1 MFLYTKRSGN
11 ITNNEKQYVKLKKSL
26 SSIDIFLIS
35 FSGMVGSGWL
45 LGVLAG
51 PAYAGPGAI
60 LTWVVA
66 GVFFIILALVFSELG
81 TLFPYTGSLVRFN
94 EFSHGPVSN
103 FYLGW
108 AYMIGATATPPVEA
122 AALTGFL
129 SSYIPGIYNSSISLL
144 TPLGVVLAL
153 SLLALFIIIQYI
165 GVNIFGK
172 SNAVMTWFKMAAI
185 ILTIIFV
192 AAFIFHAKNFFAL
205 PQGFLPYGPSSIF
218 AAMVPAG
225 VIFSYE
231 GFRQGLDYA
240 GETKNP
246 KRSVPLGMIGAML
259 AAMAT
264 YILLQIAFI
273 GAINWKAAG
282 VPVGDWSALL
292 SSQWSAN
299 PFFYAFHSTSEMLL
313 IGFAIFLII
322 VAVISSAA
330 TLGVYAGSSAR
341 SLYGMAKMNY
351 IPDFFGRIHPKFRT
365 PWISLVITFIIGTL
379 FLLPFPSWYA
389 LVGINSSFTVFAYL
403 AAGITNT
410 SLRKTVPDMKRPFK
424 TPFLAVM
431 APLGFVIASMLVY
444 FSGWSIVSL
453 LLLIVDG
460 GIPIFLLS
468 RYGRKTFSINLKTA
482 SIFSIIYWIIFIFIG
497 VVYALSLLPFIEY
510 FTLFSATI
518 IITLPALY
526 RLSGNSAGRH
536 IKASIWVV
544 LYSIILGSMSYY
556 GSLGINIIPFPYDY
570 IIFAVLSLGIYFIAI
585 NTGYHTDKL
594 KEYQATGGVTNE

>member
-1 MFLYTKRSGN
+1 MSDN
-11 ITNNEKQYVKLKKSL
+11 ITNNVDNSIKLKKSL
-26 SSIDIFLIS
+26 SSVDIFLIS

-60 LTWVVA
+60 LTWIVA
-66 GVFFIILALVFSELG
+66 GIFFIILALVFAELG
-81 TLFPYTGSLVRFN
+81 TLFPYSGSLVRFN

-108 AYMIGATATPPVEA
+108 AYTIGAIATPPVEA

-129 SSYIPGIYNSSISLL
+129 SSYVPGIYNSSISLL

-153 SLLALFIIIQYI
+153 VLLAIFIVVQYV

-172 SNAVMTWFKMAAI
+172 SNAVMTWFKMGAI

-192 AAFIFHAKNFFAL
+192 AAFIFHASNFFTL
-205 PQGFLPYGPSSIF
+205 PHGFFPYGPSSIF

-240 GETKNP
+240 GETRNP
-246 KRSVPLGMIGAML
+246 KKSVPLGMISAML

-264 YILLQIAFI
+264 YVLLQIAFI
-273 GAINWKAAG
+273 GAINWKAAK

-292 SSQWSAN
+292 ASKWSAN
-299 PFFYAFHSTSEMLL
+299 PFYYAFHSTNEILL
-313 IGFAIFLII
+313 IGFSIFLII

-330 TLGVYAGSSAR
+330 TLGVYVGSSAR
-341 SLYGMAKMNY
+341 SLYGMARMNY
-351 IPDFFGRIHPKFRT
+351 IPAFFGRIHPRFRT
-365 PWISLVITFIIGTL
+365 PWISLVITFIIGAM

-410 SLRKTVPDMKRPFK
+410 SLRKTAPEMHRPFK
-424 TPFLAVM
+424 TPFLTVM

-444 FSGWSIVSL
+444 FAGWSIVSL

-460 GIPIFLLS
+460 GLPIFLLS
-468 RYGRKTFSINLKTA
+468 DYGRKTFNISLRVA
-482 SIFSIIYWIIFIFIG
+482 SLFSLVYWVIFIFIG
-497 VVYALSLLPFIEY
+497 IVYALSLLPFPAY
-510 FTLFSATI
+510 FALFSAMI
-518 IITLPALY
+518 IVTPLALY
-526 RLSGNSAGRH
+526 RLSGGSAQIH
-536 IKASIWVV
+536 IKASLWVV
-544 LYSIILGSMSYY
+544 VYSILLGIMSYY
-556 GSLGINIIPFPYDY
+556 GSLGVNIIPFPYDY
-570 IIFAVLSLGIYFIAI
+570 IIFAIISLAIYFIAI

-594 KEYQATGGVTNE
+594 KEYQATGGVTDE

>member
-1 MFLYTKRSGN
+1 M
-11 ITNNEKQYVKLKKSL
+11 TNSDTSNTDTNQKLRKSL
-26 SSIDIFLIS
+26 SSVDIFLIS

-81 TLFPYTGSLVRFN
+81 TLFPYSGSLVRFN

-108 AYMIGATATPPVEA
+108 AYMIGAIATPPVEA

-144 TPLGVVLAL
+144 TPAGVGLAL
-153 SLLALFIIIQYI
+153 ALLAIFIIIQYV

-172 SNAVMTWFKMAAI
+172 SNAIMTWFKMAAI

-192 AAFIFHAKNFFAL
+192 FAFIFHARNFFAL
-205 PQGFLPYGPSSIF
+205 PHGFLPYGSSSIF

-292 SSQWSAN
+292 SSTWSAN
-299 PFFYAFHSTSEMLL
+299 PFYYAFNSTNVYLL
-313 IGFAIFLII
+313 VGFSIFLII

-330 TLGVYAGSSAR
+330 TLGVYVGSSAR
-341 SLYGMAKMNY
+341 SLFGMSRMNY
-351 IPDFFGRIHPKFRT
+351 IPDFFGRIHPRFRT
-365 PWISLVITFIIGTL
+365 PWISLVVTFIIGAM

-410 SLRKTVPDMKRPFK
+410 SLRKTAPDMERPYK
-424 TPFLAVM
+424 TPFLTVM
-431 APLGFVIASMLVY
+431 APLGFVIASLLVY

-460 GIPIFLLS
+460 GFPIFLLS
-468 RYGRKTFSINLKTA
+468 NYGRKTFGISLKAA
-482 SIFSIIYWIIFIFIG
+482 SIFSLVYWIIFILIG
-497 VVYALSLLPFIEY
+497 IVYALSLLPFFEY
-510 FTLFSATI
+510 FAVFSIVI
-518 IITLPALY
+518 IVTPIALY
-526 RLSGNSAGRH
+526 RLSGGKALLHLR
-536 IKASIWVV
+536 ASIWVV
-544 LYSIILGSMSYY
+544 VYSILLGTMSYY
-556 GSLGINIIPFPYDY
+556 GSLGINIIPYPYDY
-570 IIFAVLSLGIYFIAI
+570 IIFAIMSLAIYFIAI

-594 KEYQATGGVTNE
+594 KEYQATGGVTDE

>member
-1 MFLYTKRSGN
+1 
-11 ITNNEKQYVKLKKSL
+11 
-26 SSIDIFLIS
+26 
-35 FSGMVGSGWL
+35 MVGSGWL

-51 PAYAGPGAI
+51 PAYAGPASI

-81 TLFPYTGSLVRFN
+81 TLFPYSGSLVRFN

-108 AYMIGATATPPVEA
+108 AYMIGAIATPPVEA
-122 AALTGFL
+122 AALTGFI
-129 SSYIPGIYNSSISLL
+129 SSYVPGIYNSSVALL
-144 TPLGVVLAL
+144 TPLGVIVALAL
-153 SLLALFIIIQYI
+153 LGLFIIVQYA
-165 GVNIFGK
+165 GVNVFGK

-192 AAFIFHAKNFFAL
+192 FAFIFHARNFFAL
-205 PQGFLPYGPSSIF
+205 SHGFLPYGPSSVF

-246 KRSVPLGMIGAML
+246 KRSVPLGMISAML

-264 YILLQIAFI
+264 YIMLQIVFI
-273 GAINWKAAG
+273 GAVNWKAAG
-282 VPVGDWSALL
+282 VPVGDWSGLL
-292 SSQWSAN
+292 SSTWSAN
-299 PFFYAFHSTSEMLL
+299 PFFYAFHSTDETLL
-313 IGFAIFLII
+313 IGFSIFLII
-322 VAVISSAA
+322 VAVVSSAS
-330 TLGVYAGSSAR
+330 TLGVYVGSSAR

-351 IPDFFGRIHPKFRT
+351 IPAFFGKIHPRFRT
-365 PWISLVITFIIGTL
+365 PWISLVVTFIIGAM

-410 SLRKTVPDMKRPFK
+410 SLRKTAPEMERPFK
-424 TPFLAVM
+424 TPFLTVM
-431 APLGFVIASMLVY
+431 APLAFVIASMLVY
-444 FSGWSIVSL
+444 FSGWSTVAL

-460 GIPIFLLS
+460 GLPIFLLS
-468 RYGRKTFSINLKTA
+468 RYGRETFHINMRSA
-482 SIFSIIYWIIFIFIG
+482 SLFSAIYWVIFIFIG
-497 VVYALSLLPFIEY
+497 IIYALSLLPFEEY
-510 FTLFSATI
+510 FALFSATI
-518 IITLPALY
+518 LVTPYLLY
-526 RLSGNSAGRH
+526 RMSGRTASIH
-536 IKASIWVV
+536 IRASIWIVV
-544 LYSIILGSMSYY
+544 YSIILGIMSYY
-556 GSLGINIIPFPYDY
+556 GSLGINAIPFPYDY
-570 IIFAVLSLGIYFIAI
+570 IIMAIMSLTIYFIAI

-594 KEYQATGGVTNE
+594 KEYQSTGGVTDE

>member
-1 MFLYTKRSGN
+1 MSDN
-11 ITNNEKQYVKLKKSL
+11 ITNNVDNSIKLKKSL
-26 SSIDIFLIS
+26 SSVDIFLIS

-51 PAYAGPGAI
+51 PAYGGPGAI
-60 LTWVVA
+60 LTWIVA
-66 GVFFIILALVFSELG
+66 GIFFIILALVFAELG
-81 TLFPYTGSLVRFN
+81 TLFPYSGSLVRFN

-108 AYMIGATATPPVEA
+108 AYTIGAIATPPVEA

-129 SSYIPGIYNSSISLL
+129 SSYVPGIYNSSISLL

-153 SLLALFIIIQYI
+153 VLLAIFIVVQYV

-172 SNAVMTWFKMAAI
+172 SNAVMTWFKMGAI

-192 AAFIFHAKNFFAL
+192 AAFIFHASNFFTL
-205 PQGFLPYGPSSIF
+205 PHGFFPYGPSSIF

-240 GETKNP
+240 GETRNP
-246 KRSVPLGMIGAML
+246 KKSVPLGMISAML

-264 YILLQIAFI
+264 YVLLQIAFI
-273 GAINWKAAG
+273 GAINWKAAK

-292 SSQWSAN
+292 ASKWSAN
-299 PFFYAFHSTSEMLL
+299 PFYYAFHSTNEILL
-313 IGFAIFLII
+313 IGFSIFLII

-330 TLGVYAGSSAR
+330 TLGVYVGSSAR
-341 SLYGMAKMNY
+341 SLYGMARMNY
-351 IPDFFGRIHPKFRT
+351 IPAFFGRIHPRFRT
-365 PWISLVITFIIGTL
+365 PWISLVITFIIGAM

-410 SLRKTVPDMKRPFK
+410 SLRKTAPEMHRPFK
-424 TPFLAVM
+424 TPFITVM

-444 FSGWSIVSL
+444 FAGWSIVSL

-460 GIPIFLLS
+460 GLPIFLLS
-468 RYGRKTFSINLKTA
+468 NYGRKTFNISLRTA
-482 SIFSIIYWIIFIFIG
+482 SLFSLVYWVIFIFIG
-497 VVYALSLLPFIEY
+497 AVYALSLLPFPAY

-518 IITLPALY
+518 FL
-526 RLSGNSAGRH
+526 RH
-536 IKASIWVV
+536 MI
-544 LYSIILGSMSYY
+544 
-556 GSLGINIIPFPYDY
+556 
-570 IIFAVLSLGIYFIAI
+570 
-585 NTGYHTDKL
+585 
-594 KEYQATGGVTNE
+594 

>member
-1 MFLYTKRSGN
+1 M
-11 ITNNEKQYVKLKKSL
+11 
-26 SSIDIFLIS
+26 DIFLIS

-51 PAYAGPGAI
+51 PAYAGPASI

-81 TLFPYTGSLVRFN
+81 TLFPYSGSLVRFN

-108 AYMIGATATPPVEA
+108 AYMIGAIATPPVEA
-122 AALTGFL
+122 AALTGFI
-129 SSYIPGIYNSSISLL
+129 SSYVPGIYNSSVALL
-144 TPLGVVLAL
+144 TPLGVIVALAL
-153 SLLALFIIIQYI
+153 LGLFIIVQYA
-165 GVNIFGK
+165 GVNVFGK

-192 AAFIFHAKNFFAL
+192 FAFIFHARNFFAL
-205 PQGFLPYGPSSIF
+205 SHGFLPYGPSSVF

-246 KRSVPLGMIGAML
+246 KRSVPLGMISAML

-264 YILLQIAFI
+264 YIMLQIVFI
-273 GAINWKAAG
+273 GAVNWKAAG
-282 VPVGDWSALL
+282 VPVGDWSGLL
-292 SSQWSAN
+292 SSTWSAN
-299 PFFYAFHSTSEMLL
+299 PFFYAFHSTDEALL
-313 IGFAIFLII
+313 IGFSIFLII
-322 VAVISSAA
+322 VAVVSSAS
-330 TLGVYAGSSAR
+330 TLGVYVGSSAR

-351 IPDFFGRIHPKFRT
+351 IPAFFGKIHPKFRT
-365 PWISLVITFIIGTL
+365 PWISLVVTFIIGAM

-410 SLRKTVPDMKRPFK
+410 SLRKTAPEMERPFK
-424 TPFLAVM
+424 TPFLTVM
-431 APLGFVIASMLVY
+431 APLAFVLASMLVY
-444 FSGWSIVSL
+444 FSGWSTVAL

-460 GIPIFLLS
+460 GLPIFLLS
-468 RYGRKTFSINLKTA
+468 RYGRETFHINMRSA
-482 SIFSIIYWIIFIFIG
+482 SLFSAIYWIIFIFIG
-497 VVYALSLLPFIEY
+497 TIYATSLLPFAEY
-510 FTLFSATI
+510 FALFAATI
-518 IITLPALY
+518 VVTPYLLY
-526 RLSGNSAGRH
+526 RMSGRTASIH
-536 IKASIWVV
+536 IRASIWIVV
-544 LYSIILGSMSYY
+544 YSIILGIMSYY
-556 GSLGINIIPFPYDY
+556 GSLGINAIPFPYDY
-570 IIFAVLSLGIYFIAI
+570 IIMAIMSLTIYFIAV

-594 KEYQATGGVTNE
+594 KEYQSTGGVTDE

>member
-1 MFLYTKRSGN
+1 M
-11 ITNNEKQYVKLKKSL
+11 
-26 SSIDIFLIS
+26 DIFLIS

-51 PAYAGPGAI
+51 PAYAGPASI

-81 TLFPYTGSLVRFN
+81 TLFPYSGSLVRFN

-108 AYMIGATATPPVEA
+108 AYMIGAIATPPVEA
-122 AALTGFL
+122 AALTGFI
-129 SSYIPGIYNSSISLL
+129 SSYVPGIYNSSVALL
-144 TPLGVVLAL
+144 TPLGVIVALAL
-153 SLLALFIIIQYI
+153 LGLFIIVQYA
-165 GVNIFGK
+165 GVNVFGK

-192 AAFIFHAKNFFAL
+192 FAFIFHARNFFAL
-205 PQGFLPYGPSSIF
+205 SHGFLPYGPSSVF

-246 KRSVPLGMIGAML
+246 KRSVPLGMISAML

-264 YILLQIAFI
+264 YIMLQIVFI
-273 GAINWKAAG
+273 GAVNWKAAG
-282 VPVGDWSALL
+282 VPVGDWSGLL
-292 SSQWSAN
+292 SSTWSAN
-299 PFFYAFHSTSEMLL
+299 PFFYAFHSTDETLL
-313 IGFAIFLII
+313 IGFSIFLII
-322 VAVISSAA
+322 VAVISSAS
-330 TLGVYAGSSAR
+330 TLGVYVGSSAR

-351 IPDFFGRIHPKFRT
+351 IPAFFGKIHPRFRT
-365 PWISLVITFIIGTL
+365 PWISLVVTFIIGAM

-410 SLRKTVPDMKRPFK
+410 SLRKTAPEMEMPFK
-424 TPFLAVM
+424 TPFLTVM
-431 APLGFVIASMLVY
+431 APLAFVIASMLVY
-444 FSGWSIVSL
+444 FSGWSTVAL

-460 GIPIFLLS
+460 GLPIFLLS
-468 RYGRKTFSINLKTA
+468 RYGRETFHINMRSA
-482 SIFSIIYWIIFIFIG
+482 SLFSAIYWVIFIFIG
-497 VVYALSLLPFIEY
+497 IIYALSLLPFAEY
-510 FTLFSATI
+510 FALFSATI
-518 IITLPALY
+518 LVTPYLLY
-526 RLSGNSAGRH
+526 RMSERTASIH
-536 IKASIWVV
+536 IRASIWIVV
-544 LYSIILGSMSYY
+544 YSIILGIMSYY
-556 GSLGINIIPFPYDY
+556 GSLGINAIPFPYDY
-570 IIFAVLSLGIYFIAI
+570 IIMAIMSLTIYFIAI

-594 KEYQATGGVTNE
+594 KEYQSTGGVTDE

>member
-1 MFLYTKRSGN
+1 M
-11 ITNNEKQYVKLKKSL
+11 
-26 SSIDIFLIS
+26 DIFLIS

-51 PAYAGPGAI
+51 PAYAGPASI

-81 TLFPYTGSLVRFN
+81 TLFPYSGSLVRFN

-108 AYMIGATATPPVEA
+108 AYMIGAIATPPVET
-122 AALTGFL
+122 AALTGFI
-129 SSYIPGIYNSSISLL
+129 SSYVPGIYNSSVALL
-144 TPLGVVLAL
+144 TPLGVIVALAL
-153 SLLALFIIIQYI
+153 LGLFIIVQYA
-165 GVNIFGK
+165 GVNVFGK

-192 AAFIFHAKNFFAL
+192 FAFIFHARNFFAL
-205 PQGFLPYGPSSIF
+205 SHGFLPYGPSSVF

-246 KRSVPLGMIGAML
+246 KRSVPLGMISAML

-264 YILLQIAFI
+264 YIMLQIVFI
-273 GAINWKAAG
+273 GAVNWKAAG
-282 VPVGDWSALL
+282 VPVGDWSGLL
-292 SSQWSAN
+292 SSTWSAN
-299 PFFYAFHSTSEMLL
+299 PFFYAFHSTDETLL
-313 IGFAIFLII
+313 IGFSIFLII
-322 VAVISSAA
+322 VAVVSSAS
-330 TLGVYAGSSAR
+330 TLGVYVGSSAR

-351 IPDFFGRIHPKFRT
+351 IPAFFGKIHPRFRT
-365 PWISLVITFIIGTL
+365 PWISLVVTFIIGAM

-410 SLRKTVPDMKRPFK
+410 SLRKTAPEMERPFK
-424 TPFLAVM
+424 TPFLTVM
-431 APLGFVIASMLVY
+431 APLAFVIASMLVY
-444 FSGWSIVSL
+444 FSGWSTVAL

-460 GIPIFLLS
+460 GLPIFLLS
-468 RYGRKTFSINLKTA
+468 RYGRETFHINMRSA
-482 SIFSIIYWIIFIFIG
+482 SLFSAIYWVIFIFIG
-497 VVYALSLLPFIEY
+497 IIYALSLLPFEEY
-510 FTLFSATI
+510 FALFSATI
-518 IITLPALY
+518 LVTPYLLY
-526 RLSGNSAGRH
+526 RMSGRTASIH
-536 IKASIWVV
+536 IRASIWIVV
-544 LYSIILGSMSYY
+544 YSIILGIMSYY
-556 GSLGINIIPFPYDY
+556 GSLGINAIPFPYDY
-570 IIFAVLSLGIYFIAI
+570 IIMAIMSLTIYFIAI

-594 KEYQATGGVTNE
+594 KEYQSTGGVTDE

>member
-1 MFLYTKRSGN
+1 MSDN
-11 ITNNEKQYVKLKKSL
+11 ITNNVDNSIKLKKSL
-26 SSIDIFLIS
+26 SSVDIFLIS

-60 LTWVVA
+60 LTWIVA
-66 GVFFIILALVFSELG
+66 GIFFIILALVFAELG
-81 TLFPYTGSLVRFN
+81 TLFPYSGSLVRFN

-108 AYMIGATATPPVEA
+108 AYTIGAIATPPVEA

-129 SSYIPGIYNSSISLL
+129 SSYVPGIYNSSISLL

-153 SLLALFIIIQYI
+153 VLLAIFIVVQYV

-172 SNAVMTWFKMAAI
+172 SNAVMTWFKMGAI

-192 AAFIFHAKNFFAL
+192 AAFIFHASNFFTL
-205 PQGFLPYGPSSIF
+205 PHGFFPYGPSSIF

-240 GETKNP
+240 GETRNP
-246 KRSVPLGMIGAML
+246 KKSVPLGMISAML

-264 YILLQIAFI
+264 YVLLQIAFI
-273 GAINWKAAG
+273 GAINWKAAK

-292 SSQWSAN
+292 ASKWSAN
-299 PFFYAFHSTSEMLL
+299 PFYYAFHSTNEILL
-313 IGFAIFLII
+313 IGFSIFLII

-330 TLGVYAGSSAR
+330 TLGVYVGSSAR
-341 SLYGMAKMNY
+341 SLYGMARMNY
-351 IPDFFGRIHPKFRT
+351 IPAFFGRIHPRFRT
-365 PWISLVITFIIGTL
+365 PWISLVITFIIGAM

-410 SLRKTVPDMKRPFK
+410 SLRKTAPEMHRPFK
-424 TPFLAVM
+424 TPFLTVM

-444 FSGWSIVSL
+444 FAGWSIVSL

-460 GIPIFLLS
+460 GLPIFLLS
-468 RYGRKTFSINLKTA
+468 NYGRKTFNISLRTA
-482 SIFSIIYWIIFIFIG
+482 SLFSLVYWVIFIFIG
-497 VVYALSLLPFIEY
+497 AVYALSLLPFPAY

-518 IITLPALY
+518 IITPLALY
-526 RLSGNSAGRH
+526 RLSGGSAQIH
-536 IKASIWVV
+536 LKASVWVV
-544 LYSIILGSMSYY
+544 VYSIFLGIMSYY
-556 GSLGINIIPFPYDY
+556 GSLGVNIIPFPYDY
-570 IIFAVLSLGIYFIAI
+570 IIFAIISLAIYFIAI

>member
-1 MFLYTKRSGN
+1 MTNSYTSN
-11 ITNNEKQYVKLKKSL
+11 TDTNQKLRKSL
-26 SSIDIFLIS
+26 SSVDIFLIS

-81 TLFPYTGSLVRFN
+81 TLFPYSGSLVRFN

-108 AYMIGATATPPVEA
+108 AYMIGAIATPPVEA

-144 TPLGVVLAL
+144 TPAGVGLAL
-153 SLLALFIIIQYI
+153 ALLAIFIIIQYV

-172 SNAVMTWFKMAAI
+172 SNAIMTWFKMAAI

-192 AAFIFHAKNFFAL
+192 FAFIFHARNFFAL
-205 PQGFLPYGPSSIF
+205 PHGFLPYGSSSIF

-292 SSQWSAN
+292 SSTWSAN
-299 PFFYAFHSTSEMLL
+299 PFYYAFNSTNVYLL
-313 IGFAIFLII
+313 VGFSIFLII

-330 TLGVYAGSSAR
+330 TLGVYVGSSAR
-341 SLYGMAKMNY
+341 SLFGMARMNY
-351 IPDFFGRIHPKFRT
+351 IPDFFGRIHPRFRT
-365 PWISLVITFIIGTL
+365 PWISLVVTFIIGAM

-410 SLRKTVPDMKRPFK
+410 SLRKTAPDMERPYK
-424 TPFLAVM
+424 TPFLTVM
-431 APLGFVIASMLVY
+431 APLGFVIASLLVY

-460 GIPIFLLS
+460 GFPIFLLS
-468 RYGRKTFSINLKTA
+468 NYGRKTFGISLKAA
-482 SIFSIIYWIIFIFIG
+482 SIFSLVYWIIFILIG
-497 VVYALSLLPFIEY
+497 IVYALSLLPFFEY
-510 FTLFSATI
+510 FAVFSIVI
-518 IITLPALY
+518 IVTPIALY
-526 RLSGNSAGRH
+526 RLSGGKALLHLR
-536 IKASIWVV
+536 ASIWVV
-544 LYSIILGSMSYY
+544 VYSILLGTMSYY
-556 GSLGINIIPFPYDY
+556 GSLGINIIPYPYDY
-570 IIFAVLSLGIYFIAI
+570 IIFAIMSLAIYFIAI

-594 KEYQATGGVTNE
+594 KEYQATGGVTDE

>member
-1 MFLYTKRSGN
+1 MSDN
-11 ITNNEKQYVKLKKSL
+11 ITNNVDNSIKLKKSL
-26 SSIDIFLIS
+26 SSVDIFLIS

-60 LTWVVA
+60 LTWIVA
-66 GVFFIILALVFSELG
+66 GIFFIILALVFAELG
-81 TLFPYTGSLVRFN
+81 TLFPYSGSLVRFN

-108 AYMIGATATPPVEA
+108 AYTIGAIATPPVEA

-129 SSYIPGIYNSSISLL
+129 SSYVPGIYNSSISLL

-153 SLLALFIIIQYI
+153 VLLAIFIVVQYV

-172 SNAVMTWFKMAAI
+172 SNAVMTWFKMGAI

-192 AAFIFHAKNFFAL
+192 AAFIFHASNFFTL
-205 PQGFLPYGPSSIF
+205 PHGFFPYGPSSIF

-240 GETKNP
+240 GETRNP
-246 KRSVPLGMIGAML
+246 KKSVPLGMISAML

-264 YILLQIAFI
+264 YVLLQIAFI
-273 GAINWKAAG
+273 GAINWKAAK
-282 VPVGDWSALL
+282 VPVGDWSAPLA
-292 SSQWSAN
+292 SKWSAN
-299 PFFYAFHSTSEMLL
+299 PFYYAFHSTNEILL
-313 IGFAIFLII
+313 IGFSIFLII

-330 TLGVYAGSSAR
+330 TLGVYVGSSAR
-341 SLYGMAKMNY
+341 SLYGMARMNY
-351 IPDFFGRIHPKFRT
+351 IPAFFGRIHPRFRT
-365 PWISLVITFIIGTL
+365 PWISLVITFIIGAM

-410 SLRKTVPDMKRPFK
+410 SLRKTAPEMHRPFK
-424 TPFLAVM
+424 TPFITVM

-444 FSGWSIVSL
+444 FAGWSIVSL

-460 GIPIFLLS
+460 GLPIFLLS
-468 RYGRKTFSINLKTA
+468 NYGRKTFNISLRTA
-482 SIFSIIYWIIFIFIG
+482 SLFSLVYWVIFIFIG
-497 VVYALSLLPFIEY
+497 AVYALSLLPFPAY

-518 IITLPALY
+518 IITPLALY
-526 RLSGNSAGRH
+526 RLSGGSAQIH
-536 IKASIWVV
+536 LKASVWVV
-544 LYSIILGSMSYY
+544 VYSIFLGIMSYY
-556 GSLGINIIPFPYDY
+556 GSLGVNIIPFPYDY
-570 IIFAVLSLGIYFIAI
+570 IIFAIISLAIYFIAI

>member
-1 MFLYTKRSGN
+1 MNGN
-11 ITNNEKQYVKLKKSL
+11 ATNNGNNPIRLKKSL

-51 PAYAGPGAI
+51 PAYAGPAAI
-60 LTWVVA
+60 LTWLVA
-66 GVFFIILALVFSELG
+66 GIFFIILALVFSELG
-81 TLFPYTGSLVRFN
+81 TLFPYSGSLVRFN

-108 AYMIGATATPPVEA
+108 AYMIGAIATPPVEA
-122 AALTGFL
+122 AALTGFI
-129 SSYIPGIYNSSISLL
+129 SSYVPGIYNSSIALL
-144 TPLGVVLAL
+144 TPLGVVVALA
-153 SLLALFIIIQYI
+153 LLALFIVVQYI
-165 GVNIFGK
+165 GVNIFGR

-192 AAFIFHAKNFFAL
+192 FAFIFHARNFFSL
-205 PQGFLPYGPSSIF
+205 PSGFLPYGPSSIF
-218 AAMVPAG
+218 SAMVPAG

-246 KRSVPLGMIGAML
+246 KRSVPLGMISAML

-264 YILLQIAFI
+264 YIILQIAFI

-292 SSQWSAN
+292 SSTWSAN
-299 PFFYAFHSTSEMLL
+299 PFYYAFHSTNEMLL
-313 IGFAIFLII
+313 IGFSIFLII
-322 VAVISSAA
+322 VAVVSSAS
-330 TLGVYAGSSAR
+330 TLGVYVGSSAR

-351 IPDFFGRIHPKFRT
+351 IPDFFGRIHPRFRT
-365 PWISLVITFIIGTL
+365 PWISLVVTFIIGAM

-410 SLRKTVPDMKRPFK
+410 SLRKTAPEMNRPFK
-424 TPFLAVM
+424 TPFLTVM
-431 APLGFVIASMLVY
+431 APLAFVIASMLVY
-444 FSGWSIVSL
+444 FSGWSTVALI
-453 LLLIVDG
+453 LLIVDG
-460 GIPIFLLS
+460 GLPIFLLS
-468 RYGRKTFSINLKTA
+468 NYGRKTFDINLKSA

-497 VVYALSLLPFIEY
+497 IVYALSLLPFIEY
-510 FTLFSATI
+510 FLLFVATI
-518 IITLPALY
+518 VISPYILY
-526 RLSGNSAGRH
+526 RMSRRKASIH
-536 IKASIWVV
+536 IKASIWVIV
-544 LYSIILGSMSYY
+544 YSILLGTMSYY

-570 IIFAVLSLGIYFIAI
+570 IIMAIMSLAIYFVAI

-594 KEYQATGGVTNE
+594 KEYQETGGVVDE

>member
-1 MFLYTKRSGN
+1 MSDN
-11 ITNNEKQYVKLKKSL
+11 ITNNVDNSIKLKKSL
-26 SSIDIFLIS
+26 SSVDIFLIS

-60 LTWVVA
+60 LTWIVA
-66 GVFFIILALVFSELG
+66 GIFFIILALVFAELG
-81 TLFPYTGSLVRFN
+81 TLFPYSGSLVRFN

-108 AYMIGATATPPVEA
+108 AYTIGAIATPPVEA

-129 SSYIPGIYNSSISLL
+129 SSYVPGIYNSSISLL

-153 SLLALFIIIQYI
+153 VLLAIFIVVQYV

-172 SNAVMTWFKMAAI
+172 SNAVMTWFKMGAI

-192 AAFIFHAKNFFAL
+192 AAFIFHASNFFTL
-205 PQGFLPYGPSSIF
+205 PHGFFPYGPSSIF

-240 GETKNP
+240 GETRNP
-246 KRSVPLGMIGAML
+246 KKSVPLGMISAML

-264 YILLQIAFI
+264 YVLLQIAFI
-273 GAINWKAAG
+273 GAINWKAAK

-292 SSQWSAN
+292 ASKWSAN
-299 PFFYAFHSTSEMLL
+299 PFYYAFHSTNEILL
-313 IGFAIFLII
+313 IGFSIFLII

-330 TLGVYAGSSAR
+330 TLGVYVGSSAR
-341 SLYGMAKMNY
+341 SLYGMARMNY
-351 IPDFFGRIHPKFRT
+351 IPAFFGRIHPRFRT
-365 PWISLVITFIIGTL
+365 PWISLVITFIIGAM

-410 SLRKTVPDMKRPFK
+410 SLRKTAPEMHRPFK
-424 TPFLAVM
+424 TPFITVM

-444 FSGWSIVSL
+444 FAGWSIVSL

-460 GIPIFLLS
+460 GLPIFLLS
-468 RYGRKTFSINLKTA
+468 NYGRKTFNIILRTA
-482 SIFSIIYWIIFIFIG
+482 SLFSLVYWVIFIFIG
-497 VVYALSLLPFIEY
+497 AVYALSLLPFPAY

-518 IITLPALY
+518 IITPLALY
-526 RLSGNSAGRH
+526 RLSGGSAQIH
-536 IKASIWVV
+536 LKASVWVV
-544 LYSIILGSMSYY
+544 VYSIFLGIMSYY
-556 GSLGINIIPFPYDY
+556 GSLGVNIIPFPYDY
-570 IIFAVLSLGIYFIAI
+570 IIFAIISLAIYFIAI

>member
-1 MFLYTKRSGN
+1 M
-11 ITNNEKQYVKLKKSL
+11 
-26 SSIDIFLIS
+26 DIFLIS

-51 PAYAGPGAI
+51 PAYAGPASI

-81 TLFPYTGSLVRFN
+81 TLFPYSGSLVRFN

-108 AYMIGATATPPVEA
+108 AYMIGAIATPPVEA
-122 AALTGFL
+122 AALTGFI
-129 SSYIPGIYNSSISLL
+129 SSYVPGIYNSSVALL
-144 TPLGVVLAL
+144 TPLGVIVALAL
-153 SLLALFIIIQYI
+153 LGLFIIVQYA
-165 GVNIFGK
+165 GVNVFGK

-192 AAFIFHAKNFFAL
+192 FAFIFHARNFFAL
-205 PQGFLPYGPSSIF
+205 SHGFLPYGPSSVF

-246 KRSVPLGMIGAML
+246 KRSVPLGMISAML

-264 YILLQIAFI
+264 YIMLQIVFI
-273 GAINWKAAG
+273 GAVNWKAAG
-282 VPVGDWSALL
+282 VPVGDWSGLL
-292 SSQWSAN
+292 SSTWSAN
-299 PFFYAFHSTSEMLL
+299 PFFYAFHSTDETLL
-313 IGFAIFLII
+313 IGFSIFLII
-322 VAVISSAA
+322 VAVVSSAS
-330 TLGVYAGSSAR
+330 TLGVYVGSSAR

-351 IPDFFGRIHPKFRT
+351 IPAFFGKIHPRFRT
-365 PWISLVITFIIGTL
+365 PWISLVVTFIIGAM

-410 SLRKTVPDMKRPFK
+410 SLRKTAPEMERPFK
-424 TPFLAVM
+424 TPFLTVM
-431 APLGFVIASMLVY
+431 APLAFVIASMLVY
-444 FSGWSIVSL
+444 FSGWSTVAL

-460 GIPIFLLS
+460 GLPIFLLS
-468 RYGRKTFSINLKTA
+468 RYGRETFHINMRSA
-482 SIFSIIYWIIFIFIG
+482 SLFSAIYWVIFIFIG
-497 VVYALSLLPFIEY
+497 IIYALSLLPFAEY
-510 FTLFSATI
+510 FALFSATI
-518 IITLPALY
+518 LVTPYLLY
-526 RLSGNSAGRH
+526 RMSGRTASIH
-536 IKASIWVV
+536 IRASIWIVV
-544 LYSIILGSMSYY
+544 YSIILGIMSYY
-556 GSLGINIIPFPYDY
+556 GSLGINAIPFPYDY
-570 IIFAVLSLGIYFIAI
+570 IIMAIMSLTIYFIAI

-594 KEYQATGGVTNE
+594 KEYQSTGGVTDE

>member
-1 MFLYTKRSGN
+1 M
-11 ITNNEKQYVKLKKSL
+11 TNSDTSNTEANQKLRKSL
-26 SSIDIFLIS
+26 SSVDIFLIS

-81 TLFPYTGSLVRFN
+81 TLFPYSGSLVRFN

-108 AYMIGATATPPVEA
+108 AYMIGAIATPPVEA

-144 TPLGVVLAL
+144 TPAGVGLAL
-153 SLLALFIIIQYI
+153 ALLAIFIIIQYV

-172 SNAVMTWFKMAAI
+172 SNAIMTWFKMAAI

-192 AAFIFHAKNFFAL
+192 FAFIFHARNFFAL
-205 PQGFLPYGPSSIF
+205 PHGFLPYGSSSIF

-292 SSQWSAN
+292 SSTWSAN
-299 PFFYAFHSTSEMLL
+299 PFYYAFNSTNVYLL
-313 IGFAIFLII
+313 VGFSIFLII

-330 TLGVYAGSSAR
+330 TLGVYVGSSAR
-341 SLYGMAKMNY
+341 SLFGMARMNY
-351 IPDFFGRIHPKFRT
+351 IPDFFGRIHPRFRT
-365 PWISLVITFIIGTL
+365 PWISLVVTFIIGAM

-410 SLRKTVPDMKRPFK
+410 SLRKTAPDMERPYK
-424 TPFLAVM
+424 TPFLTVM
-431 APLGFVIASMLVY
+431 APLGFVIASLLVY

-460 GIPIFLLS
+460 GFPIFLLS
-468 RYGRKTFSINLKTA
+468 NYGRKTFGISLKAA
-482 SIFSIIYWIIFIFIG
+482 SIFSLVYWIIFILIG
-497 VVYALSLLPFIEY
+497 IVYALSLLPFFEY
-510 FTLFSATI
+510 FAVFSIVI
-518 IITLPALY
+518 IVTPIALY
-526 RLSGNSAGRH
+526 RLSGGKALLHLR
-536 IKASIWVV
+536 ASIWVV
-544 LYSIILGSMSYY
+544 VYSILLGTMSYY
-556 GSLGINIIPFPYDY
+556 GSLGINIIPYPYDY
-570 IIFAVLSLGIYFIAI
+570 IIFAIMSLAIYFIAI

-594 KEYQATGGVTNE
+594 KEYQATGGVTDE

>member
-1 MFLYTKRSGN
+1 M
-11 ITNNEKQYVKLKKSL
+11 TNSDTSNTDTNQKLRKSL
-26 SSIDIFLIS
+26 SSVDIFLIS

-81 TLFPYTGSLVRFN
+81 TLFPYSGSLVRFN

-108 AYMIGATATPPVEA
+108 AYMIGAIATPPVEA

-144 TPLGVVLAL
+144 TPAGVGLAL
-153 SLLALFIIIQYI
+153 ALLAIFIIIQYV

-172 SNAVMTWFKMAAI
+172 SNAIMTWFKMAAI

-192 AAFIFHAKNFFAL
+192 FAFIFHARNFFAL
-205 PQGFLPYGPSSIF
+205 PHGFLPYGSSSIF

-246 KRSVPLGMIGAML
+246 KKSVPLGMISAML

-292 SSQWSAN
+292 SSTWSAN
-299 PFFYAFHSTSEMLL
+299 PFYYAFNSTNVYLL
-313 IGFAIFLII
+313 VGFSIFLII

-330 TLGVYAGSSAR
+330 TLGVYVGSSAR
-341 SLYGMAKMNY
+341 SLFGMSRMNY
-351 IPDFFGRIHPKFRT
+351 IPDFFGRIHPRFRT
-365 PWISLVITFIIGTL
+365 PWISLVVTFIIGAM

-410 SLRKTVPDMKRPFK
+410 SLRKTAPDMERPYK
-424 TPFLAVM
+424 TPFLTVM
-431 APLGFVIASMLVY
+431 APLGFVIASLLVY

-460 GIPIFLLS
+460 GFPIFLLS
-468 RYGRKTFSINLKTA
+468 NYGRKTFGISLKTA
-482 SIFSIIYWIIFIFIG
+482 SLFSLVYWIIFILIG
-497 VVYALSLLPFIEY
+497 IVYALSLLPFFEY
-510 FTLFSATI
+510 FAVFSIVI
-518 IITLPALY
+518 IVTPIALY
-526 RLSGNSAGRH
+526 RLSGGKALLHLR
-536 IKASIWVV
+536 ASIWVV
-544 LYSIILGSMSYY
+544 VYSILLGTMSYY
-556 GSLGINIIPFPYDY
+556 GSLGINIIPYPYDY
-570 IIFAVLSLGIYFIAI
+570 IIFAIMSLAIYFIAI

-594 KEYQATGGVTNE
+594 KEYQATGGVTDE

>member
-1 MFLYTKRSGN
+1 M
-11 ITNNEKQYVKLKKSL
+11 
-26 SSIDIFLIS
+26 DIFLIS

-51 PAYAGPGAI
+51 PAYAGPASI

-81 TLFPYTGSLVRFN
+81 TLFPYSGSLVRFN

-108 AYMIGATATPPVEA
+108 AYMIGAIATPPVEA
-122 AALTGFL
+122 AALTGFI
-129 SSYIPGIYNSSISLL
+129 SSYVPGIYNSSVALL
-144 TPLGVVLAL
+144 TPLGVIVALAL
-153 SLLALFIIIQYI
+153 LGLFIIVQYA
-165 GVNIFGK
+165 GVNVFGK

-192 AAFIFHAKNFFAL
+192 FAFIFHARNFFAL
-205 PQGFLPYGPSSIF
+205 SHGFLPYGPSSVF

-246 KRSVPLGMIGAML
+246 KRSVPLGMISAML

-264 YILLQIAFI
+264 YIMLQIVFI
-273 GAINWKAAG
+273 GAVNWKAAG
-282 VPVGDWSALL
+282 VPVGDWSGLL
-292 SSQWSAN
+292 SSTWSAN
-299 PFFYAFHSTSEMLL
+299 PFFYAFHSTDETLL
-313 IGFAIFLII
+313 IGFSIFLII
-322 VAVISSAA
+322 VAVISSAS
-330 TLGVYAGSSAR
+330 TLGVYVGSSAR

-351 IPDFFGRIHPKFRT
+351 IPAFFGKIHPRFRT
-365 PWISLVITFIIGTL
+365 PWISLVVTFIIGAM

-410 SLRKTVPDMKRPFK
+410 SLRKTAPEMERPFK
-424 TPFLAVM
+424 TPFLTVM
-431 APLGFVIASMLVY
+431 APLAFVIASMLVY
-444 FSGWSIVSL
+444 FSGWSTVAL

-460 GIPIFLLS
+460 GLPIFLLS
-468 RYGRKTFSINLKTA
+468 RYGRETFHINMRSA
-482 SIFSIIYWIIFIFIG
+482 SLFSAIYWVIFIFIG
-497 VVYALSLLPFIEY
+497 IIYALSLLPFEEY
-510 FTLFSATI
+510 FALFSATI
-518 IITLPALY
+518 LVTPYLLY
-526 RLSGNSAGRH
+526 RMSGRTASIH
-536 IKASIWVV
+536 IRASIWIVV
-544 LYSIILGSMSYY
+544 YSIILGIMSYY
-556 GSLGINIIPFPYDY
+556 GSLGINAIPFPYDY
-570 IIFAVLSLGIYFIAI
+570 IIMAIMSLTIYFIAI

-594 KEYQATGGVTNE
+594 KEYQSTGGVTDE

>member
-1 MFLYTKRSGN
+1 M
-11 ITNNEKQYVKLKKSL
+11 
-26 SSIDIFLIS
+26 DIFLIS

-51 PAYAGPGAI
+51 PAYAGPASI

-81 TLFPYTGSLVRFN
+81 TLFPYSGSLVRFN

-108 AYMIGATATPPVEA
+108 AYMIGAIATPPVEA
-122 AALTGFL
+122 AALTGFI
-129 SSYIPGIYNSSISLL
+129 SSYVPGIYNSSVALL
-144 TPLGVVLAL
+144 TPLGVIVALAL
-153 SLLALFIIIQYI
+153 LGLFIIVQYA
-165 GVNIFGK
+165 GVNVFGK

-192 AAFIFHAKNFFAL
+192 FAFIFHARNFFAL
-205 PQGFLPYGPSSIF
+205 SHGFLPYGPSSVF

-246 KRSVPLGMIGAML
+246 KRSVPLGMISAML

-264 YILLQIAFI
+264 YIMLQIVFI
-273 GAINWKAAG
+273 GAVNWKAAG
-282 VPVGDWSALL
+282 VPVGDWSGLL
-292 SSQWSAN
+292 SSTWSAN
-299 PFFYAFHSTSEMLL
+299 PFFYAFHSTDETLL
-313 IGFAIFLII
+313 IGFSIFLII
-322 VAVISSAA
+322 VAVVSSAS
-330 TLGVYAGSSAR
+330 TLGVYVGSSAR

-351 IPDFFGRIHPKFRT
+351 IPAFFGKIHPRFRT
-365 PWISLVITFIIGTL
+365 PWISLVVTFIIGAM

-410 SLRKTVPDMKRPFK
+410 SLRKTAPEMERPFK
-424 TPFLAVM
+424 TPFLTVM
-431 APLGFVIASMLVY
+431 APLAFVIASMLVY
-444 FSGWSIVSL
+444 FSGWSTVAL

-460 GIPIFLLS
+460 GLPIFLLS
-468 RYGRKTFSINLKTA
+468 RYGRETFHINMRSA
-482 SIFSIIYWIIFIFIG
+482 SLFSAIYWVIFIFIG
-497 VVYALSLLPFIEY
+497 IIYALSLLPFEEY
-510 FTLFSATI
+510 FALFSATI
-518 IITLPALY
+518 LVTPYLLY
-526 RLSGNSAGRH
+526 RMSGRTASIH
-536 IKASIWVV
+536 IRASIWIVV
-544 LYSIILGSMSYY
+544 YSIILGIMSYY
-556 GSLGINIIPFPYDY
+556 GSLGINAIPFPYDY
-570 IIFAVLSLGIYFIAI
+570 IIMAIMSLTIYFIAI

-594 KEYQATGGVTNE
+594 KEYQSTGGVTDE

>member
-1 MFLYTKRSGN
+1 MSDN
-11 ITNNEKQYVKLKKSL
+11 ITNNVDNSIKLKKSL
-26 SSIDIFLIS
+26 SSVDIFLIS

-60 LTWVVA
+60 LTWIVA
-66 GVFFIILALVFSELG
+66 GIFFIILALVFAELG
-81 TLFPYTGSLVRFN
+81 TLFPYSGSLVRFN

-108 AYMIGATATPPVEA
+108 AYTIGAIATPPVEA

-129 SSYIPGIYNSSISLL
+129 SSYVPGIYNSSISLL

-153 SLLALFIIIQYI
+153 VLLAIFIVVQYV

-172 SNAVMTWFKMAAI
+172 SNAVMTWFKMGAI

-192 AAFIFHAKNFFAL
+192 AAFIFHASNFFTL
-205 PQGFLPYGPSSIF
+205 PHGFFPYGPSSIF

-240 GETKNP
+240 GETRNP
-246 KRSVPLGMIGAML
+246 KKSVPLGMISAML

-264 YILLQIAFI
+264 YVLLQIAFI
-273 GAINWKAAG
+273 GAINWKAAK

-292 SSQWSAN
+292 ASKWSAN
-299 PFFYAFHSTSEMLL
+299 PFYYAFHSTNEILL
-313 IGFAIFLII
+313 IGFSIFLII

-330 TLGVYAGSSAR
+330 TLGVYVGSSAR
-341 SLYGMAKMNY
+341 SLYGMARMNY
-351 IPDFFGRIHPKFRT
+351 IPAFFGRIHPRFRT
-365 PWISLVITFIIGTL
+365 PWISLVITFIIGAM

-410 SLRKTVPDMKRPFK
+410 SLRKTAPEMHRPFK
-424 TPFLAVM
+424 TPFLTVM

-444 FSGWSIVSL
+444 FAGWSIVSL

-460 GIPIFLLS
+460 GLPIFLLS
-468 RYGRKTFSINLKTA
+468 NYGRKTFNIILRTA
-482 SIFSIIYWIIFIFIG
+482 SLFSLVYWVIFIFIG
-497 VVYALSLLPFIEY
+497 AVYALSLLPFPAY

-518 IITLPALY
+518 IITPLALY
-526 RLSGNSAGRH
+526 RLSGGSAQIH
-536 IKASIWVV
+536 LKASVWVV
-544 LYSIILGSMSYY
+544 VYSIFLGIMSYY
-556 GSLGINIIPFPYDY
+556 GSLGVNIIPFPYDY
-570 IIFAVLSLGIYFIAI
+570 IIFAIISLAIYFIAI

>member
-1 MFLYTKRSGN
+1 
-11 ITNNEKQYVKLKKSL
+11 V
-26 SSIDIFLIS
+26 DIFLIS

-51 PAYAGPGAI
+51 PAYAGPASI

-81 TLFPYTGSLVRFN
+81 TLFPYSGSLVRFN

-108 AYMIGATATPPVEA
+108 AYMIGAIATPPVET
-122 AALTGFL
+122 AALTGFI
-129 SSYIPGIYNSSISLL
+129 SSYVPGIYNSSVALL
-144 TPLGVVLAL
+144 TPLGVIVALAL
-153 SLLALFIIIQYI
+153 LGLFIIVQYA
-165 GVNIFGK
+165 GVNVFGK

-192 AAFIFHAKNFFAL
+192 FAFIFHARNFFAL
-205 PQGFLPYGPSSIF
+205 SHGFLPYGPSSVF

-246 KRSVPLGMIGAML
+246 KRSVPLGMISAML

-264 YILLQIAFI
+264 YIMLQIVFI
-273 GAINWKAAG
+273 GAVNWKAAG
-282 VPVGDWSALL
+282 VPVGDWSGLL
-292 SSQWSAN
+292 SSTWSAN
-299 PFFYAFHSTSEMLL
+299 PFFYAFHSTDETLL
-313 IGFAIFLII
+313 IGFSIFLII
-322 VAVISSAA
+322 VAVVSSAS
-330 TLGVYAGSSAR
+330 TLGVYVGSSAR

-351 IPDFFGRIHPKFRT
+351 IPAFFGKIHPRFRT
-365 PWISLVITFIIGTL
+365 PWISLVVTFIIGAM

-410 SLRKTVPDMKRPFK
+410 SLRKTAPEMERPFK
-424 TPFLAVM
+424 TPFLTVM
-431 APLGFVIASMLVY
+431 APLAFVIASMLVY
-444 FSGWSIVSL
+444 FSGWSTVAL

-460 GIPIFLLS
+460 GLPIFLLS
-468 RYGRKTFSINLKTA
+468 RYGRETFHINMRSA
-482 SIFSIIYWIIFIFIG
+482 SLFSAIYWVIFIFIG
-497 VVYALSLLPFIEY
+497 IIYALSLLPFEEY
-510 FTLFSATI
+510 FALFSATI
-518 IITLPALY
+518 LVTPYLLY
-526 RLSGNSAGRH
+526 RMSGRTASIH
-536 IKASIWVV
+536 IRASIWIVV
-544 LYSIILGSMSYY
+544 YSIILGIMSYY
-556 GSLGINIIPFPYDY
+556 GSLGINAIPFPYDY
-570 IIFAVLSLGIYFIAI
+570 IIMAIMSLTIYFIAI

-594 KEYQATGGVTNE
+594 KEYQSTGGVTDE

>member
-1 MFLYTKRSGN
+1 M
-11 ITNNEKQYVKLKKSL
+11 
-26 SSIDIFLIS
+26 DIFLIS

-51 PAYAGPGAI
+51 PAYAGPASI

-81 TLFPYTGSLVRFN
+81 TLFPYSGSLVRFN

-108 AYMIGATATPPVEA
+108 AYMIGAIATPPVEA
-122 AALTGFL
+122 AALTGFI
-129 SSYIPGIYNSSISLL
+129 SSYVPGIYNSSVALL
-144 TPLGVVLAL
+144 TPLGVIVALAL
-153 SLLALFIIIQYI
+153 LGLFIIVQYA
-165 GVNIFGK
+165 GVNVFGK

-192 AAFIFHAKNFFAL
+192 FAFIFHARNFFAL
-205 PQGFLPYGPSSIF
+205 SHGFLPYGPSSVF

-246 KRSVPLGMIGAML
+246 KRSVPLGMISAML

-264 YILLQIAFI
+264 YIMLQIVFI
-273 GAINWKAAG
+273 GAVNWKAAG
-282 VPVGDWSALL
+282 VPVGDWSGLL
-292 SSQWSAN
+292 SSTWSAN
-299 PFFYAFHSTSEMLL
+299 PFFYAFHSTDETLL
-313 IGFAIFLII
+313 IGFSIFLII
-322 VAVISSAA
+322 VAVISSAS
-330 TLGVYAGSSAR
+330 TLGVYVGSSAR

-351 IPDFFGRIHPKFRT
+351 IPAFFGKIHPRFRT
-365 PWISLVITFIIGTL
+365 PWISLVVTFIIGAM

-410 SLRKTVPDMKRPFK
+410 SLRKTAPEMERPFK
-424 TPFLAVM
+424 TPFLTVM
-431 APLGFVIASMLVY
+431 APLAFVIASMLVY
-444 FSGWSIVSL
+444 FSGWSTVAL

-460 GIPIFLLS
+460 GLPIFLLS
-468 RYGRKTFSINLKTA
+468 RYGRETFHINMRSA
-482 SIFSIIYWIIFIFIG
+482 SLFSAIYWVIFIFIG
-497 VVYALSLLPFIEY
+497 IIYALSLLPFAEY
-510 FTLFSATI
+510 FALFAATI
-518 IITLPALY
+518 VVTPYLLY
-526 RLSGNSAGRH
+526 RMSERTASIH
-536 IKASIWVV
+536 IRASIWIVV
-544 LYSIILGSMSYY
+544 YSIILGIMSYY
-556 GSLGINIIPFPYDY
+556 GSLGINAIPFPYDY
-570 IIFAVLSLGIYFIAI
+570 IIMAIMSLTIYFIAI

-594 KEYQATGGVTNE
+594 KEYQSTGGVTDE

>member
-1 MFLYTKRSGN
+1 MDDN
-11 ITNNEKQYVKLKKSL
+11 VTNNGNGSAKLKKSL
-26 SSIDIFLIS
+26 SSVDIFLIS

-51 PAYAGPGAI
+51 PAYAGPAAI

-66 GVFFIILALVFSELG
+66 GIFFIILALVFSELG
-81 TLFPYTGSLVRFN
+81 TLFPYSGSLVRFN

-108 AYMIGATATPPVEA
+108 AYMIGAIATPPVEA
-122 AALTGFL
+122 AALTGFI
-129 SSYIPGIYNSSISLL
+129 SSYVPGIYNSSLALL
-144 TPLGVVLAL
+144 TPLGVVVALA
-153 SLLALFIIIQYI
+153 LLALFIIVQYA
-165 GVNIFGK
+165 GVNIFGR

-192 AAFIFHAKNFFAL
+192 FAFIFHARNFFSL
-205 PQGFLPYGPSSIF
+205 PHSFLPYGPSSIF
-218 AAMVPAG
+218 SAMVPAG

-246 KRSVPLGMIGAML
+246 KRSVPVGMISAML

-264 YILLQIAFI
+264 YIMLQIAFI
-273 GAINWKAAG
+273 GAVNWKAAG

-292 SSQWSAN
+292 SSTWSAN
-299 PFFYAFHSTSEMLL
+299 PFFYAFHSTDETIL
-313 IGFAIFLII
+313 IGFSIFLII
-322 VAVISSAA
+322 VAVISSAS
-330 TLGVYAGSSAR
+330 TLGVYVGSSAR

-351 IPDFFGRIHPKFRT
+351 IPEFFGRIHPKFRT
-365 PWISLVITFIIGTL
+365 PWISLVVTFIIGAM

-410 SLRKTVPDMKRPFK
+410 TLRKTAPEMNRPFK
-424 TPFLAVM
+424 TPFLTVM
-431 APLGFVIASMLVY
+431 APLAFVIASMLVY
-444 FSGWSIVSL
+444 FSGWSTVALI
-453 LLLIVDG
+453 LLIVDG
-460 GIPIFLLS
+460 GLPIFLLS
-468 RYGRKTFSINLKTA
+468 HYGRKTFGITIKSAL
-482 SIFSIIYWIIFIFIG
+482 IFSIIYWLIFIFIG
-497 VVYALSLLPFIEY
+497 SVYALSVLPFIEY
-510 FTLFSATI
+510 FLILAATI
-518 IITLPALY
+518 AITPYMLY
-526 RLSGNSAGRH
+526 RMSGGKASSH
-536 IKASIWVV
+536 IRASIWIVV
-544 LYSIILGSMSYY
+544 YSILLGLMSYY

-570 IIFAVLSLGIYFIAI
+570 IIMAIISLAIYFVAI

-594 KEYQATGGVTNE
+594 KEYQATGGVTDE

>member
-1 MFLYTKRSGN
+1 MSDN
-11 ITNNEKQYVKLKKSL
+11 ITNNVDNSTRLKKSL
-26 SSIDIFLIS
+26 SSVDIFLIS

-66 GVFFIILALVFSELG
+66 GIFFIILALVFAELG
-81 TLFPYTGSLVRFN
+81 TLFPYSGSLVRFN

-108 AYMIGATATPPVEA
+108 AYTIGAIATPPVEA

-129 SSYIPGIYNSSISLL
+129 SSYVPGIYNSSISLL

-153 SLLALFIIIQYI
+153 TLLAIFIVVQYV

-172 SNAVMTWFKMAAI
+172 SNAMMTWFKMAAI

-192 AAFIFHAKNFFAL
+192 AAFIFHASNFFTL
-205 PQGFLPYGPSSIF
+205 PHGFFPYGPSSIF

-240 GETKNP
+240 GETRNP
-246 KRSVPLGMIGAML
+246 KKSVPLGMISAML

-264 YILLQIAFI
+264 YVLLQIAFI
-273 GAINWKAAG
+273 GAINWKAAK

-292 SSQWSAN
+292 ASKWSAN
-299 PFFYAFHSTSEMLL
+299 PFYYAFHSTNEILL
-313 IGFAIFLII
+313 IGFSIFLII

-330 TLGVYAGSSAR
+330 TLGVYVGSSAR
-341 SLYGMAKMNY
+341 SLYGMARMNY
-351 IPDFFGRIHPKFRT
+351 IPAFFGRIHPRFRT
-365 PWISLVITFIIGTL
+365 PWISLVITFIIGAM

-410 SLRKTVPDMKRPFK
+410 SLRKTAPEMPRPFK
-424 TPFLAVM
+424 TPFITVM

-444 FSGWSIVSL
+444 FAGWSIVSL

-460 GIPIFLLS
+460 GLPIFLLS
-468 RYGRKTFSINLKTA
+468 NYGRKTFNISLSTA
-482 SIFSIIYWIIFIFIG
+482 SLFSLVYWLIFIFIG
-497 VVYALSLLPFIEY
+497 IVYALSLLPFPAY
-510 FTLFSATI
+510 FALFSATMI
-518 IITLPALY
+518 VTPLVLY
-526 RLSGNSAGRH
+526 RLSRGRAQ
-536 IKASIWVV
+536 IQLKASVWVV
-544 LYSIILGSMSYY
+544 VYSILLGIMSYY
-556 GSLGINIIPFPYDY
+556 GSLGVNIIPFPYDY
-570 IIFAVLSLGIYFIAI
+570 IIFAILSLAIYFIAI
-585 NTGYHTDKL
+585 NIGYHTDKL
-594 KEYQATGGVTNE
+594 KEYQATGGVTDE

>member
-1 MFLYTKRSGN
+1 MGDN
-11 ITNNEKQYVKLKKSL
+11 ITNNANNSAKLKKSL
-26 SSIDIFLIS
+26 STTDIFLIS

-51 PAYAGPGAI
+51 PAYAGPAAI

-66 GVFFIILALVFSELG
+66 GIFFIILALVFSELG
-81 TLFPYTGSLVRFN
+81 TLFPYSGSLVRFN

-108 AYMIGATATPPVEA
+108 AYMIGAIATPPVEA

-129 SSYIPGIYNSSISLL
+129 SSYVPGIYNSSISLL
-144 TPLGVVLAL
+144 TPLGVILAL
-153 SLLALFIIIQYI
+153 ALLAIFIIIQYV

-172 SNAVMTWFKMAAI
+172 TNAVMTWFKMAAI

-192 AAFIFHAKNFFAL
+192 AAFIFDAKNFFAV
-205 PQGFLPYGPSSIF
+205 PGNFMPYGASSIF

-273 GAINWKAAG
+273 GAVNWKAAG

-292 SSQWSAN
+292 TSKWSAN
-299 PFFYAFHSTSEMLL
+299 PFYYAFHSTTEMLL
-313 IGFAIFLII
+313 IGFSIFLII
-322 VAVISSAA
+322 VAVVSSAS
-330 TLGVYAGSSAR
+330 TLGVYVGSSAR
-341 SLYGMAKMNY
+341 SLYGMARMNY
-351 IPDFFGRIHPKFRT
+351 IPDFFGRIHPRFRT
-365 PWISLVITFIIGTL
+365 PWISLVVTFIIGAM

-389 LVGINSSFTVFAYL
+389 LVGIDSSFTVFAYL
-403 AAGITNT
+403 AAGITNV
-410 SLRKTVPDMKRPFK
+410 SLRKTAPDMERPFK
-424 TPFLAVM
+424 TPFLTIL
-431 APLGFVIASMLVY
+431 APLAFVIASLLVY
-444 FSGWSIVSL
+444 FSGWSIVAL

-468 RYGRKTFSINLKTA
+468 NYGRKTFNMGLKTA
-482 SIFSIIYWIIFIFIG
+482 SIFSLVYWIIFIFIG
-497 VVYALSLLPFIEY
+497 VVYALSLMPFIAY
-510 FTLFSATI
+510 FTIFSITVLATPYI
-518 IITLPALY
+518 LY
-526 RLSGNSAGRH
+526 RMSGKSAGIH
-536 IKASIWVV
+536 IKASIWLVI
-544 LYSIILGSMSYY
+544 YSILLGVMSYY
-556 GSLGINIIPFPYDY
+556 GSLGINAIQFPYDY
-570 IIFAVLSLGIYFIAI
+570 IIFAIMSLAIYFIAI
-585 NTGYHTDKL
+585 NTGYHTNKL
-594 KEYQATGGVTNE
+594 KEYQETGGVTDE

>member
-1 MFLYTKRSGN
+1 MSDN
-11 ITNNEKQYVKLKKSL
+11 ITNNVDNSIKLKKSL
-26 SSIDIFLIS
+26 SSVDIFLIS

-60 LTWVVA
+60 LTWIVA
-66 GVFFIILALVFSELG
+66 GIFFIILALVFAELG
-81 TLFPYTGSLVRFN
+81 TLFPYSGSLVRFN

-108 AYMIGATATPPVEA
+108 AYTIGAIATPPVEA

-129 SSYIPGIYNSSISLL
+129 SSYVPGIYNSSISLL

-153 SLLALFIIIQYI
+153 VLLAIFIVVQYV

-172 SNAVMTWFKMAAI
+172 SNAVMTWFKMGAI

-192 AAFIFHAKNFFAL
+192 AAFIFHASNFFTL
-205 PQGFLPYGPSSIF
+205 PHGFFPYGPSSIF

-240 GETKNP
+240 GETRNP
-246 KRSVPLGMIGAML
+246 KKSVPLGMISAML

-264 YILLQIAFI
+264 YVLLQIAFI
-273 GAINWKAAG
+273 GAINWKAAK

-292 SSQWSAN
+292 ASKWSAN
-299 PFFYAFHSTSEMLL
+299 PFYYAFHSTNEILL
-313 IGFAIFLII
+313 IGFSIFLII

-330 TLGVYAGSSAR
+330 TLGVYVGSSAR
-341 SLYGMAKMNY
+341 SLYGMARMNY
-351 IPDFFGRIHPKFRT
+351 IPAFFGRIHPRFRT
-365 PWISLVITFIIGTL
+365 PWISLVITFIIGAM

-410 SLRKTVPDMKRPFK
+410 SLRKTAPEMHRPFK
-424 TPFLAVM
+424 TPFITVM

-444 FSGWSIVSL
+444 FAGWSIVSL

-460 GIPIFLLS
+460 GLPIFLLS
-468 RYGRKTFSINLKTA
+468 NYGRKTFNISLRTA
-482 SIFSIIYWIIFIFIG
+482 SLFSLVYWVIFIFIG
-497 VVYALSLLPFIEY
+497 AVYALSLLPFPAY

-518 IITLPALY
+518 IITPLALY
-526 RLSGNSAGRH
+526 RLSGGSAQIH
-536 IKASIWVV
+536 LKASVWVV
-544 LYSIILGSMSYY
+544 VYSIFLGIMSYY
-556 GSLGINIIPFPYDY
+556 GSLGVNIIPFPYDY
-570 IIFAVLSLGIYFIAI
+570 IIFAIISLAIYFIAI

>member
-1 MFLYTKRSGN
+1 MDNLNSGTGN
-11 ITNNEKQYVKLKKSL
+11 GTHKLKKSL
-26 SSIDIFLIS
+26 SSVDIFLIS

-51 PAYAGPGAI
+51 PAYAGPGAV

-66 GVFFIILALVFSELG
+66 GIFFIILALVFSELG
-81 TLFPYTGSLVRFN
+81 TLFPYSGSLVRFN

-108 AYMIGATATPPVEA
+108 AYMIGAIATPPVEA
-122 AALTGFL
+122 AALAGFI
-129 SSYIPGIYNSSISLL
+129 SSYVPGIYNSSISLL
-144 TPLGVVLAL
+144 TPLGVVVALAL
-153 SLLALFIIIQYI
+153 LAIFIVIQYV

-172 SNAVMTWFKMAAI
+172 SNAIMTWFKMAAI
-185 ILTIIFV
+185 VMTIIF
-192 AAFIFHAKNFFAL
+192 AFAFIFHARNFFAL
-205 PQGFLPYGPSSIF
+205 PSGFLPYGPSSIF

-246 KRSVPLGMIGAML
+246 KKSVPVGMIGAML

-273 GAINWKAAG
+273 GAVNWKAAG
-282 VPVGDWSALL
+282 VPVGDWHALL
-292 SSQWSAN
+292 SSTWSAN
-299 PFFYAFHSTSEMLL
+299 PFYYAFHSTNEILL
-313 IGFAIFLII
+313 MGFSIFLIL

-330 TLGVYAGSSAR
+330 TLGVFAGSSAR

-365 PWISLVITFIIGTL
+365 PWISLVVTFVIGTM

-389 LVGINSSFTVFAYL
+389 LVGINASFTVFAYL

-410 SLRKTVPDMKRPFK
+410 SLRKTAPDMERPYK
-424 TPFLAVM
+424 TPFLTVM

-460 GIPIFLLS
+460 GLPIFLLS
-468 RYGRKTFSINLKTA
+468 HYGRRTFGITLKTA
-482 SIFSIIYWIIFIFIG
+482 SVFSLVYWSIFIFIG
-497 VVYALSLLPFIEY
+497 VVYALSLLPFPAY

-518 IITLPALY
+518 IITMFALH
-526 RLSGNSAGRH
+526 RLSKGKA
-536 IKASIWVV
+536 IAQLKASVWVV
-544 LYSIILGSMSYY
+544 IYSILLGIVSYY
-556 GSLGINIIPFPYDY
+556 GSLGINIIQFPYDY
-570 IIFAVLSLGIYFIAI
+570 IIFAILSLAIYFLAI
-585 NTGYHTDKL
+585 NTGYHTEKL
-594 KEYQATGGVTNE
+594 KEYQATGGVTDE

>member
-1 MFLYTKRSGN
+1 MVIKMNNS
-11 ITNNEKQYVKLKKSL
+11 TNSSSNQKLKKSL
-26 SSIDIFLIS
+26 SSVDIFLIS

-81 TLFPYTGSLVRFN
+81 TLFPYSGSLVRFN

-108 AYMIGATATPPVEA
+108 AYMIGAIATPPVEA

-144 TPLGVVLAL
+144 TPAGVVLAL
-153 SLLALFIIIQYI
+153 SLLAIFIVIQYV

-172 SNAVMTWFKMAAI
+172 SNAIMTWFKMAAI

-192 AAFIFHAKNFFAL
+192 FAFIFHAKNFFAL
-205 PQGFLPYGPSSIF
+205 PHGFLPYGSSSIF

-246 KRSVPLGMIGAML
+246 KRSVPLGMISAML

-282 VPVGDWSALL
+282 VPVGDWSGLL
-292 SSQWSAN
+292 TSTWSAN
-299 PFFYAFHSTSEMLL
+299 PFYYAFNSTNVYLL
-313 IGFAIFLII
+313 VGFSIFLII

-330 TLGVYAGSSAR
+330 TLGVYVGSSAR
-341 SLYGMAKMNY
+341 SLYGMAKINY
-351 IPDFFGRIHPKFRT
+351 IPDFFGRIHPRFRT
-365 PWISLVITFIIGTL
+365 PWISLVVTFIIGAM

-410 SLRKTVPDMKRPFK
+410 SLRKTAPDMERPYK
-424 TPFLAVM
+424 TPFLTLM
-431 APLGFVIASMLVY
+431 APLGFMIASLLVY

-460 GIPIFLLS
+460 GFPIFLLS
-468 RYGRKTFSINLKTA
+468 NYGRKTFGISLKTSA
-482 SIFSIIYWIIFIFIG
+482 LFSLAYWVIFIFIDI
-497 VVYALSLLPFIEY
+497 VYALSLAPFIAY
-510 FTLFSATI
+510 FALFSATI
-518 IITLPALY
+518 IVTPYSLY
-526 RLSGNSAGRH
+526 RLSEGRALLH
-536 IKASIWVV
+536 IRASVWVV
-544 LYSIILGSMSYY
+544 IYSILLGIMSYY
-556 GSLGINIIPFPYDY
+556 GSLGINIIPYPYDY
-570 IIFAVLSLGIYFIAI
+570 IIFAIMSLAIYFIAV

-594 KEYQATGGVTNE
+594 KEYQATGGVTDE

>member
-1 MFLYTKRSGN
+1 MGSSV
-11 ITNNEKQYVKLKKSL
+11 TNNGSNPIKLKKSL
-26 SSIDIFLIS
+26 SSVDIFLIS

-51 PAYAGPGAI
+51 PAYAGPAAI
-60 LTWVVA
+60 LTWAVA

-81 TLFPYTGSLVRFN
+81 TLFPYSGSLVRFN

-108 AYMIGATATPPVEA
+108 AYMIGAIATPPVEA
-122 AALTGFL
+122 AALTGFI
-129 SSYIPGIYNSSISLL
+129 SSYVPGIYNSSIALL
-144 TPLGVVLAL
+144 TPLGVVVALA
-153 SLLALFIIIQYI
+153 LLALFIVIQYV
-165 GVNIFGK
+165 GVNIFGR

-192 AAFIFHAKNFFAL
+192 FAFIFHARNFFSL
-205 PQGFLPYGPSSIF
+205 PHGFLPYGPSSIF
-218 AAMVPAG
+218 SAMVPAG

-246 KRSVPLGMIGAML
+246 KRAVPLGMISAML

-292 SSQWSAN
+292 SSTWSAN

-313 IGFAIFLII
+313 IGFSIFLII
-322 VAVISSAA
+322 VAVISSAS
-330 TLGVYAGSSAR
+330 TLGVYVGSSAR

-351 IPDFFGRIHPKFRT
+351 IPEFFGRIHPRFRT
-365 PWISLVITFIIGTL
+365 PWISLVVTFIIGAM

-410 SLRKTVPDMKRPFK
+410 SLRKTAPEMNRPFK
-424 TPFLAVM
+424 TPFLTVM
-431 APLGFVIASMLVY
+431 APLAFVIASMLVY
-444 FSGWSIVSL
+444 FSGWSTVALI
-453 LLLIVDG
+453 LLIVDG
-460 GIPIFLLS
+460 GLPIFLLS
-468 RYGRKTFSINLKTA
+468 NYGRKTFDIDLKSA
-482 SIFSIIYWIIFIFIG
+482 SVFSAVYWIIFIFIG
-497 VVYALSLLPFIEY
+497 IVYALSLLPFIEY
-510 FTLFSATI
+510 FLLFVATI
-518 IITLPALY
+518 VISPYILY
-526 RLSGNSAGRH
+526 RMSGRRASIH
-536 IKASIWVV
+536 IRASIWVIV
-544 LYSIILGSMSYY
+544 YSILLGTMSYY

-570 IIFAVLSLGIYFIAI
+570 IIMAIMSLAIYFVAI

-594 KEYQATGGVTNE
+594 KEYQATGGVIDE

>member
-1 MFLYTKRSGN
+1 MSDN
-11 ITNNEKQYVKLKKSL
+11 ITNNVDNSTRLKKSL
-26 SSIDIFLIS
+26 SSVDIFLIS

-66 GVFFIILALVFSELG
+66 GIFFIILALVFAELG
-81 TLFPYTGSLVRFN
+81 TLFPYSGSLVRFN

-108 AYMIGATATPPVEA
+108 AYTIGAIATPPVEA

-129 SSYIPGIYNSSISLL
+129 SSYVPGIYNSSISLL

-153 SLLALFIIIQYI
+153 TLLAIFIVVQYV

-172 SNAVMTWFKMAAI
+172 SNAMMTWFKMAAI

-192 AAFIFHAKNFFAL
+192 AAFIFHASNFFTL
-205 PQGFLPYGPSSIF
+205 PHGFFPYGPSSIF

-240 GETKNP
+240 GETRNP
-246 KRSVPLGMIGAML
+246 KKSVPLGMISAML

-264 YILLQIAFI
+264 YVLLQIAFI
-273 GAINWKAAG
+273 GAINWKAAK

-292 SSQWSAN
+292 ASKWSAN
-299 PFFYAFHSTSEMLL
+299 PFYYAFHSTNEILL
-313 IGFAIFLII
+313 IGFSIFLII

-330 TLGVYAGSSAR
+330 TLGVYVGSSAR
-341 SLYGMAKMNY
+341 SLYGMARMNY
-351 IPDFFGRIHPKFRT
+351 IPAFFGRIHPRFRT
-365 PWISLVITFIIGTL
+365 PWISLVITFIIGAM

-410 SLRKTVPDMKRPFK
+410 SLRKTAPEMHRPFK
-424 TPFLAVM
+424 TPFITVM

-444 FSGWSIVSL
+444 FAGWSIVSL

-460 GIPIFLLS
+460 GLPIFLLS
-468 RYGRKTFSINLKTA
+468 NYGRKTFNISLRTA
-482 SIFSIIYWIIFIFIG
+482 SLFSLVYWVIFIFIG
-497 VVYALSLLPFIEY
+497 AVYALSLLPFPAY

-518 IITLPALY
+518 IITPLALY
-526 RLSGNSAGRH
+526 RLSGGSAQIH
-536 IKASIWVV
+536 LKASVWVV
-544 LYSIILGSMSYY
+544 VYSIFLGIMSYY
-556 GSLGINIIPFPYDY
+556 GSLGVNIIPFPYDY
-570 IIFAVLSLGIYFIAI
+570 IIFAIISLAIYFIAI

>member
-1 MFLYTKRSGN
+1 M
-11 ITNNEKQYVKLKKSL
+11 
-26 SSIDIFLIS
+26 DIFLIS

-51 PAYAGPGAI
+51 PAYAGPASI

-81 TLFPYTGSLVRFN
+81 TLFPYSGSLVRFN

-108 AYMIGATATPPVEA
+108 AYMIGAIATPPVEA
-122 AALTGFL
+122 AALTGFI
-129 SSYIPGIYNSSISLL
+129 SSYVPGIYNSSVALL
-144 TPLGVVLAL
+144 TPLGVIVALAL
-153 SLLALFIIIQYI
+153 LGLFIIVQYA
-165 GVNIFGK
+165 GVNVFGK

-192 AAFIFHAKNFFAL
+192 FAFIFHARNFFAL
-205 PQGFLPYGPSSIF
+205 SHGFLPYGPSSVF

-246 KRSVPLGMIGAML
+246 KRSVPLGMISAML

-264 YILLQIAFI
+264 YIMLQIVFI
-273 GAINWKAAG
+273 GAVNWKAAG
-282 VPVGDWSALL
+282 VPVGDWSGLL
-292 SSQWSAN
+292 SSTWSAN
-299 PFFYAFHSTSEMLL
+299 PFFYAFHSTDETLL
-313 IGFAIFLII
+313 IGFSIFLII
-322 VAVISSAA
+322 VAVVSSAS
-330 TLGVYAGSSAR
+330 TLGVYVGSSAR

-351 IPDFFGRIHPKFRT
+351 IPAFFGKIHPKFRT
-365 PWISLVITFIIGTL
+365 PWISLVVTFIIGAM

-410 SLRKTVPDMKRPFK
+410 SLRKTAPEMERPFK
-424 TPFLAVM
+424 TPFLKVM
-431 APLGFVIASMLVY
+431 APLAFVIASMLVY
-444 FSGWSIVSL
+444 FSGWSTVAL

-460 GIPIFLLS
+460 GLPIFLLS
-468 RYGRKTFSINLKTA
+468 RYGRETFHINMRSA
-482 SIFSIIYWIIFIFIG
+482 SLFSAIYWIIFIFIG
-497 VVYALSLLPFIEY
+497 IIYALSLLPFAEY
-510 FTLFSATI
+510 FALFAATI
-518 IITLPALY
+518 VVTPYLLY
-526 RLSGNSAGRH
+526 RMSGRTASIH
-536 IKASIWVV
+536 IRASIWIVV
-544 LYSIILGSMSYY
+544 YSIILGIMSYY
-556 GSLGINIIPFPYDY
+556 GSLGINAIPFPYDY
-570 IIFAVLSLGIYFIAI
+570 IIMAIMSLTIYFIAV

-594 KEYQATGGVTNE
+594 KEYQSTGGVTDE